1 LPQDRVRDRRLAS
14 GGQHRDR
21 LNCRHP
27 IGPWQ
32 TGWQRAGAVH
42 AADVNPPFGLTGGAM
57 LRPWIADLPLIWFEG
72 DVERINPG
80 QMGCW

>member
-1 LPQDRVRDRRLAS
+1 
-14 GGQHRDR
+14 
-21 LNCRHP
+21 
-27 IGPWQ
+27 
-32 TGWQRAGAVH
+32 
-42 AADVNPPFGLTGGAM
+42 M